1 MSKQLRVLL
10 VEDSEDD
17 AVLLTRELQKGGYK
31 PLVQRVETPEAMQKA
46 LTEKKWDVVI
56 SDYVMPK
63 FSGLD
68 ALKLLHTTGIDLPF
82 IVVSGKIG
90 EDTAV
95 EVMRAGAQDY
105 IMKNNLIRLCPAI
118 ERELADVAVRKDRI
132 ETKEELHQSYEELEK
147 ANKKLQSEITE
158 RKKAEQDAL
167 QVKEHLKNVIDSA
180 TEFIVSVDRNNRI
193 TTWNKTAEELSG
205 YKDKELLNR
214 SISKLSLFDDPQQ
227 IQDIIKSVY
236 QNMKLGYINITLL
249 TKANAKKIIRVN
261 ASLIE
266 GENTQSSGVLLIGKD
281 ITRDLEAHGKLL
293 VGNGY
298 LIPDKTNSASIDLL
312 MDLITSGYKGL
323 FINRASPEA
332 IKNLHLPSTIK
343 VALLSQ
349 ELKNEYETIADL
361 TALHAAVKRYSE
373 KNKEAVILLD
383 GFHYLLTRFSFTKF
397 IETLYRINDL
407 IAKNKSILLLRVDPL
422 LVEQNQMAI
431 IENELHLLPSQKI
444 EGLIIEDD
452 VYDALKYIYE
462 QNQNNALVSFKKIMA
477 RFKIAYSTAAK
488 RLEILEEKGLIFTK
502 RQGKLRTVFISEKG
516 RTLLHKR
523 ASA

>member
-17 AVLLTRELQKGGYK
+17 AILLTRELQKGGYK
-31 PLVQRVETPEAMQKA
+31 PLVERVDTPVVMQKA

-68 ALKLLHTTGIDLPF
+68 ALKILNNTGIDLPF

-95 EVMRAGAQDY
+95 EVMRAGAHDY
-105 IMKNNLIRLCPAI
+105 IMKNNLKRLCPAI
-118 ERELADVAVRKDRI
+118 ERELAEVAVRQERA
-132 ETKEELHQSYEELEK
+132 ETKEELSQSYEELEK
-147 ANKKLQSEITE
+147 TNKKLQSEIID
-158 RKKAEQDAL
+158 RKKAEQEAV
-167 QVKEHLKNVIDSA
+167 QIKEHLKNVIDSA

-193 TTWNKTAEELSG
+193 TTWNKTAEELTG
-205 YKDKELLNR
+205 YKDKEILNR
-214 SISKLSLFDDPQQ
+214 SINKLSLFDDTQQ
-227 IQDIIKSVY
+227 IQDIIKSVN
-236 QNMKLGYINITLL
+236 QDMKLGYLNIPLL

-266 GENTQSSGVLLIGKD
+266 GQNTPSSGVLFIGKD
-281 ITRDLEAHGKLL
+281 ITRDLEAHGKLIA
-293 VGNGY
+293 GNGY
-298 LIPDKTNSASIDLL
+298 LIPDKTNAASIDLL
-312 MDLITSGYKGL
+312 TDLATSGYKGL
-323 FINRASPEA
+323 FITRANPDM

-343 VALLSQ
+343 VLVLSQ
-349 ELKNEYETIADL
+349 EPKKEFETISDL
-361 TALHAAVKRYSE
+361 TSLLTSIKQYSE
-373 KNKEAVILLD
+373 KNKEAVVLLD
-383 GFHYLLTRFSFTKF
+383 GFHYLLTRFSFNKF
-397 IETLYRINDL
+397 IETLYRLNDF
-407 IAKNKSILLLRVDPL
+407 ISRNKSILLLRVDPS
-422 LVEQNQMAI
+422 LVEKNQMAI
-431 IENELHLLPSQKI
+431 IENEVHVLPSQKI

-516 RTLLHKR
+516 KTLLHKR

>member
-1 MSKQLRVLL
+1 MNKPLRVLL

-31 PLVQRVETPEAMQKA
+31 PTIERVDTPEAMKKA
-46 LTEKKWDVVI
+46 LTDQKWDIVI

-68 ALKLLHTTGIDLPF
+68 ALKILQKTEHDLPF
-82 IVVSGKIG
+82 IIVSGKIG
-90 EDTAV
+90 EETAV
-95 EVMRAGAQDY
+95 EVMRAGAHDY
-105 IMKNNLIRLCPAI
+105 IMKNNLKRLCPAI
-118 ERELADVAVRKDRI
+118 ERELADVEIRKDRI
-132 ETKEELHQSYEELEK
+132 ETKEELHESYEELEK
-147 ANKKLQSEITE
+147 TNKKLQSEIIE
-158 RKKAEQDAL
+158 RKKAEQEAL
-167 QVKEHLKNVIDSA
+167 QIKEHLKNVIDSA

-214 SISKLSLFDDPQQ
+214 SISKLSLFDDPQHV
-227 IQDIIKSVY
+227 QDIIKSVY
-236 QNMKLGYINITLL
+236 QDMKLGYVNLTLL

-266 GENTQSSGVLLIGKD
+266 GENAQSTGVLLIGKD

-293 VGNGY
+293 AGNGY
-298 LIPDKTNSASIDLL
+298 LIPDKTNSSSLDLL
-312 MDLITSGYKGL
+312 SDLATSGYKGL
-323 FINRASPEA
+323 FVTRASA
-332 IKNLHLPSTIK
+332 DVIKNFHLPSAIK
-343 VALLSQ
+343 VIVLSQ
-349 ELKNEYETIADL
+349 ESKKEFETVSDL
-361 TALHAAVKRYSE
+361 TSLFTSIKQFSE

-383 GFHYLLTRFSFTKF
+383 GLHYILTRFSFDKF
-397 IETLYRINDL
+397 IESLYRINDL
-407 IAKNKSILLLRVDPL
+407 VAKNNSIFLLRVDPSL
-422 LVEQNQMAI
+422 MEKNQMAI
-431 IENELHLLPSQKI
+431 IENEIHLLPSQKI

-452 VYDALKYIYE
+452 VYDVLKYIFE

-516 RTLLHKR
+516 RNLLHKR
-523 ASA
+523 TSA

>member
-10 VEDSEDD
+10 IEDSEDD

-31 PLVQRVETPEAMQKA
+31 PLVERIDTPEAMQKA
-46 LTEKKWDVVI
+46 LTGKKWDVIV

-68 ALKLLHTTGIDLPF
+68 ALKLLQKTGLDLPF
-82 IVVSGKIG
+82 IIVSGKIG

-105 IMKNNLIRLCPAI
+105 IMKNNLNRFCPAI
-118 ERELADVAVRKDRI
+118 ERELTEVAVRRERMK
-132 ETKEELHQSYEELEK
+132 TKAELHQSYEELEK
-147 ANKKLQSEITE
+147 TNKKLQSEIVE
-158 RKKAEQDAL
+158 RKKAENEAIKI
-167 QVKEHLKNVIDSA
+167 KEHLKNVIDSA
-180 TEFIVSVDRNNRI
+180 TEIIISVDRNNRI
-193 TTWNKTAEELSG
+193 TTWNKTVEELTG

-214 SISKLSLFDDPQQ
+214 SIGKLPLFDDSQH
-227 IQDIIKSVY
+227 IQDMIKSVY
-236 QNMKLGYINITLL
+236 QDLKLGYSNITLL

-266 GENTQSSGVLLIGKD
+266 GENTQSDGVLFIGKD

-293 VGNGY
+293 AGNGY
-298 LIPDKTNSASIDLL
+298 LIPDKTNSSSLDLL
-312 MDLITSGYKGL
+312 MDLTTSGYKGL
-323 FINRASPEA
+323 FITRASPDT
-332 IKNLHLPSTIK
+332 IKDIHLPPAIN
-343 VALLSQ
+343 VIIMSQ
-349 ELKNEYETIADL
+349 EPTKEFETVSDL
-361 TALHAAVKRYSE
+361 TALLNSIKRYSE

-383 GFHYLLTRFSFTKF
+383 GLHYLLTRFSFNKF
-397 IETLYRINDL
+397 IEALYHLTDL
-407 IAKNKSILLLRVDPL
+407 IARKKLILLLRLDPL
-422 LVEQNQMAI
+422 LVEKNQMAI

-462 QNQNNALVSFKKIMA
+462 QNQNNSLVSFKKIMA

-488 RLEILEEKGLIFTK
+488 RLETLEEKGLIFTK

>member
-10 VEDSEDD
+10 IEDSEDD
-17 AVLLTRELQKGGYK
+17 AVLLTRELQKGGYR
-31 PLVQRVETPEAMQKA
+31 PLVERIETPESMKKS

-68 ALKLLHTTGIDLPF
+68 ALKLLHSTGLDLPF
-82 IVVSGKIG
+82 IIVSGKIG

-105 IMKNNLIRLCPAI
+105 IMKNNLRRLCPAI
-118 ERELADVAVRKDRI
+118 ERELAEVAVRQERA

-147 ANKKLQSEITE
+147 ANKKLQSEIID
-158 RKKAEQDAL
+158 RKKAEQEAI
-167 QVKEHLKNVIDSA
+167 QIKEHLKNVIDSA
-180 TEFIVSVDRNNRI
+180 TEFIASVDRNNRI

-214 SISKLSLFDDPQQ
+214 SVNKLSLFDDPQQ

-236 QNMKLGYINITLL
+236 QDMKLGYVNITLL
-249 TKANAKKIIRVN
+249 TKANAKKILRVN

-266 GENTQSSGVLLIGKD
+266 GENMQSSGVLFIGKD

-293 VGNGY
+293 AGNGY

-312 MDLITSGYKGL
+312 TDLTTSGYKGL
-323 FINRASPEA
+323 FITRTSSDA

-343 VALLSQ
+343 VALFSQ
-349 ELKNEYETIADL
+349 EPKKEFETIADL
-361 TALHAAVKRYSE
+361 TTLLASIKRYSE

-383 GFHYLLTRFSFTKF
+383 GLHYLLTRFSFTKF

-407 IAKNKSILLLRVDPL
+407 IAKNQSILLLRVDPA
-422 LVEQNQMAI
+422 LVEKNQMAI
-431 IENELHLLPSQKI
+431 IENEVHVLPSQKI

-452 VYDALKYIYE
+452 VFDALRYIFE

-516 RTLLHKR
+516 KTLLHKR
-523 ASA
+523 TSA

>member
-1 MSKQLRVLL
+1 MSKTLRVLL

-17 AVLLTRELQKGGYK
+17 AILLTRELQKGDYK
-31 PLVQRVETPEAMQKA
+31 PFVERVETPEAMQKA
-46 LTEKKWDVVI
+46 LAEKKWDVVI

-68 ALKLLHTTGIDLPF
+68 ALKILNNTHIDLPF

-105 IMKNNLIRLCPAI
+105 IMKNNLKRLCPAI
-118 ERELADVAVRKDRI
+118 ERELADVAIRKDRI
-132 ETKEELHQSYEELEK
+132 ETKEELSQSYEELEK
-147 ANKKLQSEITE
+147 TNKKLQSEIID
-158 RKKAEQDAL
+158 RKKAEQDAI

-193 TTWNKTAEELSG
+193 STWNKTAEELTG

-214 SISKLSLFDDPQQ
+214 SISKLPVFDDPQQ

-236 QNMKLGYINITLL
+236 QDMKLGYVNIPVL

-261 ASLIE
+261 TSLIE
-266 GENTQSSGVLLIGKD
+266 GPNAPSGGVLFIGKD
-281 ITRDLEAHGKLL
+281 ITRDLEAHGKLIA
-293 VGNGY
+293 GNGY
-298 LIPDKTNSASIDLL
+298 LIPDKTNASSIDLL
-312 MDLITSGYKGL
+312 TDLTTSRYKGL
-323 FINRASPEA
+323 FITRASPET
-332 IKNLHLPSTIK
+332 IKNLHLPSTIRVAVFSQEPK
-343 VALLSQ
+343 KEHETITDLPALL
-349 ELKNEYETIADL
+349 
-361 TALHAAVKRYSE
+361 ALIKRFSE
-373 KNKEAVILLD
+373 KNKDAVILLD
-383 GFHYLLTRFSFTKF
+383 GLHYILTRFSFTKF
-397 IETLYRINDL
+397 IETLYRINDS
-407 IAKNKSILLLRVDPL
+407 ISKSKSILLLRIDPS
-422 LVEQNQMAI
+422 LVEKNQMAI
-431 IENELHLLPSQKI
+431 IENEVHVLPSQKI

-516 RTLLHKR
+516 KTLLHKR
-523 ASA
+523 VSA